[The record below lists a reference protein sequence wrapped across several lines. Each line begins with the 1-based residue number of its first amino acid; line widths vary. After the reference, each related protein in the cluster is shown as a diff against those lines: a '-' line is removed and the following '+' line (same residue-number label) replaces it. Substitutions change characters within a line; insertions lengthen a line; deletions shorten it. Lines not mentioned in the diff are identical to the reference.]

1 MCIPETE
8 ICPLN
13 KIQLKFDN
21 NCKSFML
28 EKYELFEEIN
38 NDIITKRYISAEQ
51 PKYITTENFIFDE
64 ETYNETFLK
73 EIRCIIV
80 VNIHIPS

>member
-1 MCIPETE
+1 MALFN
-8 ICPLN
+8 PLII
-13 KIQLKFDN
+13 KLSLVILVN

-38 NDIITKRYISAEQ
+38 NDIIAKIYISAEQ